1 MSLPVR
7 TLDQLYPADCFFC
20 ARTTRETMRWNVK
33 NIEKLPEYRLDAT
46 PAQLL
51 GFAGRMPFIAHEAA
65 STPEIADFMALCGLP
80 RPARVLRYRTADEAA
95 SLALD
100 LIGQGRKMTYNFGVL
115 PELEACEGL
124 QTPLK
129 QFARMNDKANLPNLV
144 DPQYLPQRTVYPA
157 GELSQLGS
165 KPWTGPVF
173 VKLAG
178 DASAGGGA
186 AVRYCAEQ
194 SDLDAVVLEFS
205 RRLTDD
211 DTVVLERECSATN
224 SWCVG
229 VCILDGKVESLGAT
243 VQLFRAP
250 AVQTGNL
257 LLQDD
262 VPADIIRLALDVAA
276 RAGRAGFR
284 GVAGF
289 DIGEV
294 PGRQPVVF
302 DLNFRPNSST
312 GLLLAGRAAQQRT
325 GLPVAQSFFLRH
337 DGPLAELL
345 DAVQDEAAAG
355 RIIPGSVFDAEA
367 YKATMDDP
375 KTRSCLDGWLLAE
388 SRSETSQWPGAVAQ
402 RLARA

>member
-7 TLDQLYPADCFFC
+7 TLDQLYPDDCFFC
-20 ARTTRETMRWNVK
+20 ARTTREMMRWNVRDVG
-33 NIEKLPEYRLDAT
+33 KLPAYRLDAT

-51 GFAGRMPFIAHEAA
+51 GFAGQMPFVAHEAA
-65 STPEIADFMALCGLP
+65 STPEITDFMALCGLP
-80 RPARVLRYRTADEAA
+80 RPGRVFRYRTAAEAA

-100 LIGQGRKMTYNFGVL
+100 LIGQGGKMAYNFGVL
-115 PELEACEGL
+115 PELEAPEGL

-129 QFARMNDKANLPNLV
+129 QFARMNDKANLPSLV
-144 DPQYLPQRTVYPA
+144 DPQHLPQRAVYPV
-157 GELSQLGS
+157 GELSELS
-165 KPWTGPVF
+165 LKPWAGPVF

-194 SDLDAVVLEFS
+194 SDLDAVALEFR
-205 RRLTDD
+205 RRLTCH
-211 DTVVLERECSATN
+211 DTVVLEKDCSVKQ

-229 VCILDGKVESLGAT
+229 VCILDGKVESLGAS

-250 AVQTGNL
+250 AQQTGNL
-257 LLQDD
+257 LLPDD
-262 VPADIIRLALDVAA
+262 VPADITQLAADIAT
-276 RAGRAGFR
+276 RAGRTGFR
-284 GVAGF
+284 GIAGF

-294 PGRQPVVF
+294 PDRQPVVF

-312 GLLLAGRAAQQRT
+312 GLLLAGRAAQRRT
-325 GLPVAQSFFLRH
+325 GLPVMQSFFLRH

-345 DAVQDEAAAG
+345 DAVQGEAAAG

-367 YKATMDDP
+367 YKATVDDP
-375 KTRSCLDGWLLAE
+375 ATRSCLDGWFLAE
-388 SRSETSQWPGAVAQ
+388 SSSETARWPSEVAQ
-402 RLARA
+402 RLART